1 MNECKKEKNGGL
13 NLGKIKALI
22 DRELNYVSKVNFVM
36 IAYIFFKD
44 VGWNWWYLLAIPI
57 FLIWVI
63 IDIKYIM
70 PDEFNYLHGKSP
82 FMQKLMKK

>member
-1 MNECKKEKNGGL
+1 
-13 NLGKIKALI
+13 
-22 DRELNYVSKVNFVM
+22 
-36 IAYIFFKD
+36 
-44 VGWNWWYLLAIPI
+44 LAIPI
-57 FLIWVI
+57 FLIWVV

>member
-1 MNECKKEKNGGL
+1 MSRYKKEKAIPI
-13 NLGKIKALI
+13 NLGKIKALM
-22 DRELNYVSKVNFVM
+22 DRELGYISKINFIM

-44 VGWNWWYLLAIPI
+44 IGCSWWYLLGIPV
-57 FLIWVI
+57 FLIWII